1 MKQVDKTLSL
11 FDVSND
17 NAIDIIKK
25 NEELKKFYVETKRLP
40 KPFYGNIAN
49 VKAIVIGPDPS
60 LVLNL
65 KYEYVFGLEN
75 PETKYFKVQEFN
87 LRMVGL
93 GLDNIYVQNLV
104 QNYCNRLA
112 DKNPNWYEFAEIWKP
127 TLKQEIDTLFS
138 LRIPVFFTNLRVL
151 QALSAHKIN
160 KRNMLEYYQEGK
172 FIKPSEN
179 YLNRTMIPMMSSH
192 FYNKWDLFVKNTKEL
207 LYKL

>member
-17 NAIDIIKK
+17 NAIDIIIK
-25 NEELKKFYVETKRLP
+25 NEELMRYYVDTKHLP

-60 LVLNL
+60 LDIKLNY
-65 KYEYVFGLEN
+65 KYVFGLED
-75 PETKYFKVQEFN
+75 PGSKYFKTHEFN

-93 GLDNIYVQNLV
+93 GLDTIYVQNLV
-104 QNYCNRLA
+104 QNYCNRHV

-138 LRIPVFFTNLRVL
+138 LRIPVFFTNLKVL
-151 QALSAHKIN
+151 QALSPHKIN

-179 YLNRTMIPMMSSH
+179 YLNRTMIPIMSSH
-192 FYNKWDLFVKNTKEL
+192 FYHKWDLFVKNTKEL
-207 LYKL
+207 LHKL